1 MERAAVMDV
10 SALSPYTDGPRAPL
24 WWGFVG
30 MIAIEATVFG
40 SLIAS
45 YLYLRAGASVWPP
58 SGIED
63 PELLLP
69 SVNTAI
75 LLVSSIAMHRADGS
89 IARGD
94 GRTMTWL
101 LASMALGLA
110 FLVLKYVEYR
120 HVPHPWDES
129 AYGSMVWTII
139 GFHSAHVCALLLK
152 TAVITTLAGRGY
164 FDRRRRVGI
173 TANGLYWHF
182 VVVVWIPL
190 YVVLYWVPR
199 L

>member
-1 MERAAVMDV
+1 MERVVTMDV
-10 SALSPYTDGPRAPL
+10 SGLSPYTDGPRAPL

-30 MIAIEATVFG
+30 MITIESTVFG

-45 YLYLRAGASVWPP
+45 YFYLRAGASVWPP
-58 SGIED
+58 SGTEA

-69 SVNTAI
+69 TVNTVI
-75 LLVSSIAMHRADGS
+75 LLLSSVAMHRADKA
-89 IARGD
+89 ITRGD
-94 GRTMTWL
+94 QRTRSWL
-101 LASMALGLA
+101 LVSLTFGLA
-110 FLVLKYVEYR
+110 FLVLKYIEYR
-120 HVPHPWDES
+120 DVPSPWDES

-139 GFHSAHVCALLLK
+139 GFHTAHVCALLLK
-152 TAVITTLAGRGY
+152 TAIIAALAGRGY
-164 FDRRRRVGI
+164 FNDRRRVGI